1 MKVGKSLH
9 PIRHNRINTEIRVP
23 EVRLTGLDGESIGIV
38 SINEALEQAEQA
50 GVDLVEIS
58 PNAVPPVCR
67 MIDYGKFIYEKT
79 KISKEQKKKQKNIQV
94 KEIKFRPVTEESD
107 YHVKLRSLIRFL
119 QQGDKVK
126 ISLRFKGRE
135 MTHQQLGLKVFKRIE
150 RDVKEIAVVEFFP
163 TKLEGRQMI
172 MILSSKK
179 KISK

>member
-1 MKVGKSLH
+1 
-9 PIRHNRINTEIRVP
+9 
-23 EVRLTGLDGESIGIV
+23 
-38 SINEALEQAEQA
+38 
-50 GVDLVEIS
+50 
-58 PNAVPPVCR
+58 